1 MNSVPALHST
11 PTIPPFA
18 WAVAGALVATLLDL
32 TFASVYWL
40 VLHHLSPERVMQSI
54 AANWGWGRDAYRGGF
69 DTAAL
74 GAGLFFARMVLLA
87 VIYQLA
93 ARRYTA
99 LVERP
104 YTWGA
109 LFGLA
114 IYFSNKY
121 VVVPLI
127 GVMPQTASADKD
139 LAWMYSC
146 ILAHMLLIGIPLAL
160 FARSS
165 ARDDG

>member
-1 MNSVPALHST
+1 MNTFPALHST
-11 PTIPPFA
+11 PVPPFA
-18 WAVAGALVATLLDL
+18 WAVAAALVATTLDL
-32 TFASVYWL
+32 TFACVYWA
-40 VLHHLSPERVMQSI
+40 VLHDASPVRIMQTI
-54 AANWGWGRDAYRGGF
+54 AAYWGWGRDAYSGGIA
-69 DTAAL
+69 TAAL
-74 GAGLFFARMVLLA
+74 GAALFFARMILLA

-99 LVERP
+99 LVKRP

-114 IYFSNKY
+114 IYLSNKY

-127 GVMPQTASADKD
+127 GSMPQTATVDKD

-165 ARDDG
+165 ARDE